1 MCRCLIVVCAR
12 LCGVRTGRGL
22 PCARCSRFVAL
33 GGRWPGFVLRD
44 SHTLWFLREECLS
57 ELASWSWAG
66 SFRYFL

>member
-33 GGRWPGFVLRD
+33 GAIAWGYHKGVVML
-44 SHTLWFLREECLS
+44 C
-57 ELASWSWAG
+57 G
-66 SFRYFL
+66 S

>member
-12 LCGVRTGRGL
+12 LCGAMAGRAFL
-22 PCARCSRFVAL
+22 APVAL
-33 GGRWPGFVLRD
+33 GLWYWGRWPGFVLRD